1 MCCSLFCCTLKEGGI
16 TMKCC
21 NCDNHAIYTVA
32 DAGVNPV
39 DYCTQCLPKHLRE
52 RATAGHFPLAFVSAE
67 EPPTKASSKKK
78 TEEVTEEPAE

>member
-1 MCCSLFCCTLKEGGI
+1 
-16 TMKCC
+16 MKCV

-52 RATAGHFPLAFVSAE
+52 RATAGHFPLAFTSAE
-67 EPPTKASSKKK
+67 EPTKKSSKKK
-78 TEEVTEEPAE
+78 TENTVVEEVTEEPTE

>member
-1 MCCSLFCCTLKEGGI
+1 
-16 TMKCC
+16 MKCV

-39 DYCTQCLPKHLRE
+39 DYCTQCLPKHLRA

>member
-1 MCCSLFCCTLKEGGI
+1 
-16 TMKCC
+16 MKCV

-39 DYCTQCLPKHLRE
+39 DYCTQCLPKHLRD

-67 EPPTKASSKKK
+67 DTTTKKSSKKK
-78 TEEVTEEPAE
+78 TEDTVVEEVTEETTE